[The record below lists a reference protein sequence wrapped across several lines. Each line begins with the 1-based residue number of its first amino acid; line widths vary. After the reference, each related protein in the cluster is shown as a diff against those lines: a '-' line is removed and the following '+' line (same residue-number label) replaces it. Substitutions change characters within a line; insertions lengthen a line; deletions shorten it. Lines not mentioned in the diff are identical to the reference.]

1 MAYEDINRRK
11 RGPGKFGPNDDDLLK
26 KQAYGI
32 AMYGTA
38 EEYRDLAAE
47 GDEAE
52 EELFDSGTFG
62 PGWEERDAPTTEA
75 SYPRATKIGY
85 HRKTNSLVIQF
96 RQPGSKKNG
105 KMVPTGF
112 PPWVLYYEVSPDL
125 WDSLCVSN
133 STGKWLKL
141 SGVEMGNYDRLG
153 QPNKSFLATMLQNYT
168 GMSVDDLSMSENTL

>member
-11 RGPGKFGPNDDDLLK
+11 RGPGKFGPNDDELLK

-38 EEYRDLAAE
+38 EEYRDIEAE

-52 EELFDSGTFG
+52 EEIFDSGTFG
-62 PGWEERDAPTTEA
+62 PGWEERDAPTTTPDF
-75 SYPRATKIGY
+75 PRAMRIGY
-85 HRKTNSLVIQF
+85 HRKTNSLVIEF
-96 RQPGSKKNG
+96 RPPGSKKAG
-105 KMVPTGF
+105 ETG
-112 PPWVLYYEVSPDL
+112 PRPWVLYYDVEPDL
-125 WDSLCVSN
+125 WDSLCFSS

-153 QPNKSFLATMLQNYT
+153 EPNKAFLKRMIENYH
-168 GMSVDDLSMSENTL
+168 GMSVEDLSASENTL